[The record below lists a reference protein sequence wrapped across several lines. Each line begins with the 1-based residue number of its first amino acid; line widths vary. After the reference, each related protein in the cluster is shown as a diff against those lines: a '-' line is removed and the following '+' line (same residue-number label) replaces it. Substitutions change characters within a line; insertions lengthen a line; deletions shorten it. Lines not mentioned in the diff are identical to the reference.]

1 MLTIG
6 RIVVVVQGDDEIPAI
21 VSEVTGTTCCVTA
34 FPPRRTP
41 LTIYDLPW
49 FTSREKAYAHREAM
63 SAQNTKVAYLPY
75 AAPPAVVSLDQVD
88 SALQENERK
97 IERLIDAVMP
107 DRTLPETAEEW
118 AAARPDLQDPERG
131 RTLPPI
137 RGVLN
142 VPLADFLLKT

>member
-49 FTSREKAYAHREAM
+49 FTSRERAYAHRETL

-75 AAPPAVVSLDQVD
+75 AAPPEVVSLDQVD
-88 SALQENERK
+88 SALLENERK
-97 IERLIDAVMP
+97 IGRLIDAVARP
-107 DRTLPETAEEW
+107 PETAEEW
-118 AAARPDLQDPERG
+118 AKARPDLQDPERG